1 MMLGRL
7 KKIRGLYAITPEQA
21 DTARLLAQ
29 VSEVLSGGASLL
41 QYRSKSTDVTFLHEQ
56 ASELLA
62 LCRRFGVPLIINDN
76 IRLADLT
83 GADGVHLGQED
94 ASLREARIVLGK
106 NRIIGVSCYGDLDL
120 ARQAERDGA
129 DYVAF
134 GSCFP
139 SRIKPEAPRVALD
152 VLHAA
157 HLELQIPVV
166 AIGGITQA
174 HMPSLLGAGV
184 DAVAVIS
191 ALFDA
196 PDRALAASL
205 FVTHFELKPGAH
217 SRLH

>member
-1 MMLGRL
+1 M
-7 KKIRGLYAITPEQA
+7 KKARGLYAITPEQT

-29 VSEVLSGGASLL
+29 VEEVLNGGASLV
-41 QYRSKSTDVTFLHEQ
+41 QYRSKSADVALMHEQ

-62 LCRRFGVPLIINDN
+62 LCHRYSAPLVINDN

-83 GADGVHLGQED
+83 GADGVHLGRED

-106 NRIIGVSCYGDLDL
+106 SKIIGVSCYGDLDL
-120 ARQAERDGA
+120 ARQAERDGV

-139 SRIKPEAPRVALD
+139 SLTKPGAPRATLD

-166 AIGGITQA
+166 AIGGITLENI
-174 HMPSLLGAGV
+174 PLLLNAGV

-196 PDRALAASL
+196 PDRTLAASQ
-205 FVTHFELKPGAH
+205 FVKHFEFKPDRFLGEH
-217 SRLH
+217 SRMH